1 MQSDAALVHARPAED
16 WRRLLVV
23 FWVTSLVEGIGVSQ
37 VFALLPTALREM
49 GVPVADRLAFIGLFS
64 ALIFVVGAPLVPLW
78 GAWADR
84 YSRKAVIVRSA
95 LVEALVFLCAALSRE
110 PWQLALTLMLIGF
123 QLGNTGVML
132 AGLRDVTPPRRL
144 GTVIGLFGASGPVGF
159 ALGPI
164 VAGALIDGLG
174 RSVGEVFLV
183 SMLLSLG
190 TAALVAF
197 GTREVRPEVIPA
209 GPILR
214 LAFGAIRGALADPV
228 VRRLFL
234 IYGVVFLATQMSRP
248 YTPVIVEDLV
258 GTGAG
263 LASAIGLVMGTAS
276 LVGALT
282 SPGSG
287 WIGDRIGFRPVLI
300 VALAAG
306 AVVSPLMPF
315 APELPML
322 AALAVVLGAAA
333 ATVGAMVLALLATEV
348 PPERRSA
355 TLNLVYL
362 PLYVAGVIGPAT
374 GGVVAAATGSAGP
387 FVAGGIVFALG
398 ALGVAVRR
406 RTSGASHGAP
416 SVEYDPGMRTGV
428 PPSAEHRSAPAPAAA
443 AGGSG
448 AARRPDGL
456 DG

>member
-1 MQSDAALVHARPAED
+1 MQRDVVAVQPRPAEG
-16 WRRLLVV
+16 WQRLLVV
-23 FWVTSLVEGIGVSQ
+23 FWLTSLVEGVGVSQ

-49 GVPVADRLAFIGLFS
+49 GVAEGDRLAFVGLFS

-95 LVEALVFLCAALSRE
+95 LVEAAVFLGAALSRE

-132 AGLRDVTPPRRL
+132 AGLRDVTPRRRL
-144 GTVIGLFGASGPVGF
+144 GTVIALFGASGPVGM
-159 ALGPI
+159 ALGPV
-164 VAGALIDGLG
+164 VAGLLIDGLG
-174 RSVGEVFLV
+174 RTVGEVFLV
-183 SMLLSLG
+183 SMGLSLG

-197 GTREVRPEVIPA
+197 GTREVRPEVIPQ

-214 LAFGAIRGALADPV
+214 LAFGAIRGVLADPA
-228 VRRLFL
+228 VRGLFL
-234 IYGVVFLATQMSRP
+234 IYGVVFLANQMSRP

-258 GTGAG
+258 GTGPG

-282 SPGSG
+282 SPASG
-287 WIGDRIGFRPVLI
+287 WIGDRIGFRPVLV

-306 AVVSPLMPF
+306 ALVSPLMPF
-315 APELPML
+315 APQL
-322 AALAVVLGAAA
+322 ALLAGLAVVLGAAV
-333 ATVGAMVLALLATEV
+333 ATVGAMVFAMLATEV

-374 GGVVAAATGSAGP
+374 GGLVAATAGSSGP
-387 FVAGGIVFALG
+387 FVAAGVVFALG
-398 ALGVAVRR
+398 SLGVAVRR
-406 RTSGASHGAP
+406 RTSGRSRAAP
-416 SVEYDPGMRTGV
+416 TVEYDPGMRTGV

-443 AGGSG
+443 PGGSG
-448 AARRPDGL
+448 AARRPDVL